1 MRTIK
6 LTYSERFILARRRLD
21 MSRKDYANKLNM
33 TVYRINKIESGFSK
47 NNKVDMILKP
57 KIHEIAFILRKRRKL
72 KVNELAKLLK
82 VSKQTILNREAG
94 RRDPIPNIEFLYF
107 YKGDIDEQC

>member
-1 MRTIK
+1 MRSIK
-6 LTYSERFILARRRLD
+6 LTNSERFILARRRLD
-21 MSRKDYANKLNM
+21 MSREDYANKFNM
-33 TVYRINKIESGFSK
+33 TVYRVIKIESGFSK
-47 NNKVDMILKP
+47 NFKVAVLLKP
-57 KIHEIAFILRKRRKL
+57 KIHEIAFILRKRKRL

-94 RRDPIPNIEFLYF
+94 RRDPIPSIEFLYF